1 VTTDPRR
8 GVRRDPWRGGAL
20 AWAAL
25 ACAALG
31 CFGTTRTRHG
41 DRVDVSGYPPE
52 IRSAY
57 RVFALRCSR
66 CHTLARPLNA
76 HIRDPQHWVRYVTR
90 MRRTPGSG
98 INERDA
104 QVILKFLLFYSAEE
118 RGDADGQG
126 AEAPQRVAP
135 TPVTPTT
142 SAPAR
147 ASTSTPAP
155 TGASA
160 TPTTAD
166 AGVIETEGESP

>member
-1 VTTDPRR
+1 MTTDPCRGQRHATRR
-8 GVRRDPWRGGAL
+8 ARAVAC
-20 AWAAL
+20 AAL
-25 ACAALG
+25 ACAVLG

-76 HIRDPQHWVRYVTR
+76 HISDPQHWVRYVTR

-118 RGDADGQG
+118 RADGEGQG
-126 AEAPQRVAP
+126 AETPQPVVRTP
-135 TPVTPTT
+135 TPVSP
-142 SAPAR
+142 PP
-147 ASTSTPAP
+147 STPAP
-155 TGASA
+155 IGANA
-160 TPTTAD
+160 TPTASD
-166 AGVIETEGESP
+166 AGVIETEGEVQ